1 MQLIIPFAFLTMR
14 VDKVNKIQ
22 NLVRKES
29 RQFFEQ
35 SNGEHTVHLR
45 TVQENLMIAK
55 PMEVRF
61 WCARGA
67 PLIKIAKLQLV
78 DFSRKVIYRKP
89 ERGKLPPSLN
99 NHRVKKIC
107 NHN

>member
-1 MQLIIPFAFLTMR
+1 MQLIIPFVFLTMR

-55 PMEVRF
+55 LMEVRF
-61 WCARGA
+61 WCTRGA
-67 PLIKIAKLQLV
+67 PLIKIAKLQLCR
-78 DFSRKVIYRKP
+78 FLQKSHLQKA
-89 ERGKLPPSLN
+89 GKG
-99 NHRVKKIC
+99 
-107 NHN
+107 